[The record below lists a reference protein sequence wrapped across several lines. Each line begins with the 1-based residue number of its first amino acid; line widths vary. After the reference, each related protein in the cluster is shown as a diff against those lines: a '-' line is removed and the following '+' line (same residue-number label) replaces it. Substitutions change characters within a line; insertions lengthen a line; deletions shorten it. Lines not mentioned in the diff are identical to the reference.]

1 MLLFRDILR
10 RSVFFLVGFSASW
23 LPYHFQLPPILMDIP
38 LNSDVLTGGALLIAA
53 ATAVYQMKISLSK
66 DISDVADRTDKDLDV
81 IRKEFAD
88 MRTEIALT
96 KQKVDSV
103 VEGHV
108 QIKGRVATQEAIS
121 RDLQNWIQT
130 RGGDFQ
136 PRTGWGK

>member
-23 LPYHFQLPPILMDIP
+23 LPYHFHLPPVLMDIP